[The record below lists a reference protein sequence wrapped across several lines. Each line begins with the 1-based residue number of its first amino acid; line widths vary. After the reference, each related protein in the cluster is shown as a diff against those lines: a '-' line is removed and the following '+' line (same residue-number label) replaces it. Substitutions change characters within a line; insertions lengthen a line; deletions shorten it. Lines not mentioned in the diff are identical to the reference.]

1 MGSIQRTGSAT
12 PQITLQQT
20 ASNHAVGSAPPVT
33 PLVST
38 PGSSAPT
45 DALGALSGQGQAQGM
60 HALQSPT
67 HQELKAL
74 LDAGKFE
81 ELAAQLQKLSP
92 QALQDLPFSVQDIKK
107 VAEGLGFSSKM
118 NMVPFLKPYGTEQ
131 KALIEKLI
139 VNADLNN
146 NQKVFALNA
155 YSGPPAVLD
164 YVQRSTP
171 EQLKGLSDA
180 NQFMLMAVLDGESS
194 IWDSVTGGAASEL
207 SRRFGGENSSD
218 QVAVKILRAAGSESQ
233 LLQLLGKVQQFSRDD
248 VTFLY
253 INSLKANE
261 LNALS
266 DSTKQA
272 LLQHLVD
279 TSISVAGLSLDLNNL
294 KNSDELFG
302 MVSAQH
308 VQAAQR
314 LYTSMSNNAQSS
326 QAVQD
331 TLQKSDQ
338 LLAQIQ
344 ELHTRIEAD
353 LKAGNITASKLA
365 RYREAVAG
373 LSQQVQDKPE
383 IAAQLQALSQT
394 LDRLESGLNQAS
406 QLKNMGL
413 DKLSDL
419 QGQIKQSKTQAQEMG
434 QQVKALDL
442 KLTQQGNQIQTLG
455 QQIEAHYQQVFQL
468 YQQSGEQAESFKTLM
483 SSFESTLASGESL
496 EQKLP
501 QLQALEQQLQRTAT
515 QLQQREGV
523 QNRLND
529 RVGTLSDTLKT
540 QVERFQTLVQDF
552 ENNQTQLS
560 QKQQQLGEVVS
571 RYGQQLDSLKG
582 LYQEANTQ
590 YNALKSHLD
599 PQQQQPLQHQ
609 LTTAQSEI
617 AQHQQ
622 DFQALKAQQQKATD
636 ATTQLNVQIQ
646 PLQQQLTKVSQ
657 TLDTQQEQIESQ
669 QTMLASTTSQ
679 IEELIPFNDE
689 LLSQVKS
696 VMAQYKSQLNTM
708 SAQDFQQAL
717 QELNTLQGTLSQG
730 HLSPADFAEQT
741 QQLEALKGQIQQMQ
755 QHLQRSQ
762 SLKNEMGSTLDQ
774 LQGQKERITQEI
786 SAANEAIELAKTQ
799 QAAAEAS
806 IAHTQAEIGK
816 LSGQLSEYEA
826 QLKGWEDRLSSL
838 DQSNSTSKDVFMQEL
853 EALRSEAQAGG
864 SNPREALQQSRQKLE
879 SGFASV
885 ETERAQIEAQ
895 LANIRRNIAL
905 TETDIAQQKQNLSA
919 YQDSLNTQI
928 SRIEASTAQASAQR
942 EALTQANRNSRALA
956 QELQQLLSNS
966 SPELMNNQHIAEA
979 MQTLTGLQS
988 QLTTDIAS
996 SEALIQSSAQHE
1008 ANTLVQIRQIVAA
1021 RDGVQQQLEALNT
1034 FEQSTLSSA
1043 QQASQGIHQRFE
1055 ALNQREQDVQQRL
1068 DNLLVAARE
1077 GTISVAA
1084 FAAEGKALLE
1094 ATNTAEGLST
1104 LLDTYEG
1111 ILMRQASIT
1120 QRFQESSALQ
1130 AQNGAFIQSTWGAL
1144 SAHDGRMAQLQ
1155 AQFTA
1160 DSAQV
1165 DVSTQKLLSHK
1176 RELLEARKSLSIS
1189 DQKYQKN
1196 LVEYEQLLNQ
1206 GETLPPAAQERL
1218 STLEQQLNST
1228 ESRLIS
1234 SSHELNA
1241 EISQLNSLKT
1251 RVNQATADLTR
1262 ELIELETSKQELNA
1276 LKSTI
1281 FKDNDTVNSL
1291 KSELRTL
1298 IDDTKQLI
1306 TLLKDPKSFKF
1317 KENQEKLA
1325 ELEKQLAGYES
1336 LMAEMD
1342 QHLNVNREHVGEVDR
1357 LIGAID
1363 IRIANVQHLRTQF
1376 SLLFG
1381 KVAELLDE
1389 AKGALDLVNDLLGT
1403 LNQLKSDIQ
1412 QTREAIAAA
1421 EADGTPSQKKNTGTT
1436 QSDPGIA
1443 PLESSAVQNSNGR
1456 SGQGLA
1462 SQLSQQFTSL
1472 IGRRQ
1477 REQAQAHQQEFQ
1489 NHLDSLRQR
1498 VQAQLESRIQDGE
1511 QAHQEALQWEQESR
1525 IVNHLLEEALNGNTQ
1540 VDTTFNVMNASKP

>member
-20 ASNHAVGSAPPVT
+20 ASTHAVGSAPPVT
-33 PLVST
+33 PLVPTT
-38 PGSSAPT
+38 PGASSPT
-45 DALGALSGQGQAQGM
+45 DALGALSGKGQAQGM
-60 HALQSPT
+60 QALQSPA

-81 ELAAQLQKLSP
+81 ELAAQLQHLSP

-118 NMVPFLKPYGTEQ
+118 NMVPFLKPYGAEQ

-171 EQLKGLSDA
+171 EQLNGLSEA

-207 SRRFGGENSSD
+207 GRRFGGENSSD
-218 QVAVKILRAAGSESQ
+218 QVAVKVLRAAGSESQ
-233 LLQLLGKVQQFSRDD
+233 LLELLGKVQQFSRDD

-253 INSLKANE
+253 VKSLTATE

-272 LLQHLVD
+272 LLQQLVD
-279 TSISVAGLSLDLNNL
+279 TSISVGGLSLDLNNL
-294 KNSDELFG
+294 QNSDEWFG
-302 MVSAQH
+302 MVSDKH
-308 VQAAQR
+308 TQAAQR
-314 LYTSMSNNAQSS
+314 LYTAMSSHAQSS
-326 QAVQD
+326 QAVQE

-344 ELHTRIEAD
+344 QLHTRIEAD

-365 RYREAVAG
+365 GYREAVAG
-373 LSQQVQDKPE
+373 LRQQVQDKPE
-383 IAAQLQALSQT
+383 IAAQLQTLSQT

-406 QLKNMGL
+406 QLKSMGL
-413 DKLSDL
+413 DKLSAL
-419 QGQIKQSKTQAQEMG
+419 QGQLRQSKTQAQQVG

-442 KLTQQGNQIQTLG
+442 KLTQQGNQLQTLG

-483 SSFESTLASGESL
+483 SSFESTLASGQSL

-515 QLQQREGV
+515 QLQQREGA
-523 QNRLND
+523 QGRLND
-529 RVGTLSDTLKT
+529 RVSTLSDQLKT
-540 QVERFQTLVQDF
+540 QVATFQTLRQDF
-552 ENNQTQLS
+552 EQNQSQLS
-560 QKQQQLGEVVS
+560 QKQQELDTVVS
-571 RYGQQLDSLKG
+571 QYGQQINDLKA
-582 LYQEANTQ
+582 LYTEASTQ
-590 YNALKSHLD
+590 YDALKSHLD
-599 PQQQQPLQHQ
+599 PQQQQPLQSQ
-609 LTTAQSEI
+609 LSTAQSEI
-617 AQHQQ
+617 AQHQK
-622 DFQALKAQQQKATD
+622 DFQGLQAQQQKATA
-636 ATTQLNVQIQ
+636 ATAQFQVQLQ
-646 PLQQQLTKVSQ
+646 PLQQQLTDVSE
-657 TLDTQQEQIESQ
+657 TLDTQQGQIESQ
-669 QTMLASTTSQ
+669 ETMLATTTAQ
-679 IEELIPFNDE
+679 LEELIPFNDE

-708 SAQDFQQAL
+708 SAEDFTKAL
-717 QELNTLQGTLSQG
+717 DTLNTLQSTLSQA

-741 QQLEALKGQIQQMQ
+741 QQLESLKGQIQQME

-762 SLKNEMGSTLDQ
+762 NLKSEMGSTLDQ

-806 IAHTQAEIGK
+806 IAHTQTEIGK

-838 DQSNSTSKDVFMQEL
+838 DQNNSASKDAFVQEL
-853 EALRSEAQAGG
+853 NALKAEAQSGG
-864 SNPREALQQSRQKLE
+864 GNPREGLQQSRQKLE
-879 SGFASV
+879 SDFASV

-895 LANIRRNIAL
+895 LAAIRRDIAL
-905 TETDIAQQKQNLSA
+905 TEADIAQQKQNLSG
-919 YQDSLNTQI
+919 YQTSLNTQI
-928 SRIEASTAQASAQR
+928 SRIEAATAQASAQR
-942 EALTQANRNSRALA
+942 EALTQANRDSRALA

-966 SPELMNNQHIAEA
+966 SPELLNNQHIAEA

-988 QLTTDIAS
+988 QLATDIAS
-996 SEALIQSSAQHE
+996 SETLIQSSAQHE

-1034 FEQSTLSSA
+1034 FEQSTLASA

-1068 DNLLVAARE
+1068 NNLLSAARE
-1077 GTISVAA
+1077 GTISVEA

-1094 ATNTAEGLST
+1094 ATNTADGLSA

-1111 ILMRQASIT
+1111 ILMRQASIA
-1120 QRFQESSALQ
+1120 QRFQKSTDLQ
-1130 AQNGAFIQSTWGAL
+1130 AKNGAFIQSTWGAL
-1144 SAHDGRMAQLQ
+1144 NAHDGRMAELQ
-1155 AQFTA
+1155 AQFAT
-1160 DSAQV
+1160 DTAQV
-1165 DVSTQKLLSHK
+1165 NASTQKVLGHK
-1176 RELLEARKSLSIS
+1176 RELLEARKNLSIS
-1189 DQKYQKN
+1189 DQNYQKN
-1196 LVEYEQLLNQ
+1196 LVEYERLLNQ
-1206 GETLPPAAQERL
+1206 GDRLPPVAQERL
-1218 STLEQQLNST
+1218 NTLEQQLNNT
-1228 ESRLIS
+1228 ESGLIS

-1241 EISQLNSLKT
+1241 EISQLNSIKS
-1251 RVNQATADLTR
+1251 RVNQATADLTQ

-1291 KSELRTL
+1291 KSELKTL

-1306 TLLKDPKSFKF
+1306 TLLKDPRSFNF

-1342 QHLNVNREHVGEVDR
+1342 QHLNVNQEHVGEVDR
-1357 LIGAID
+1357 LIDAID
-1363 IRIANVQHLRTQF
+1363 IRIANVQHLKTQF

-1381 KVAELLDE
+1381 KVAELLEE
-1389 AKGALDLVNDLLGT
+1389 AQSTLDLVNNLLET
-1403 LNQLKSDIQ
+1403 LNELKSDIQ
-1412 QTREAIAAA
+1412 HTREAIAAA
-1421 EADGTPSQKKNTGTT
+1421 EAEKTTPAKKSAPTSQNHTLSPLENPAT
-1436 QSDPGIA
+1436 QSTGPRPGQ
-1443 PLESSAVQNSNGR
+1443 S
-1456 SGQGLA
+1456 LA
-1462 SQLSQQFTSL
+1462 NQLSQQFTHL

-1477 REQAQAHQQEFQ
+1477 REQAQAHQQDFQ

-1498 VQAQLESRIQDGE
+1498 VQTQLESRIQEGE
-1511 QAHQEALQWEQESR
+1511 QSHQEALQLEQETR

-1540 VDTTFNVMNASKP
+1540 VDTTFNVMNTAKP